1 MKTLLAPILLAI
13 PFAAF
18 AAESA
23 NYSITPESQASG
35 GRSTSTN
42 YTLDVSMEAGA
53 ATASTSYQVRS
64 GFAGAI
70 QDAVGLEIS
79 AAVSSIDEGNSRQL
93 ESHLLM
99 DDDSL
104 TAVEANE
111 VNWSVLS
118 GPLSGI
124 NSSGLATAGLVYQ
137 DSPAVAQGTYAGLT
151 GTLGLTVLD
160 SISDNFGSYASDGLA
175 DDWQVQYFGQDNSLA
190 APLLDP
196 DGDGQNNA
204 FEFTAG
210 LIPTNP
216 LSRFLLSIAPI
227 PGQPGQKNLIFEP
240 VVAGRTYVVKTS
252 PDMSPN
258 SWATLPGGNVSDNGN
273 QRTVTDTNASESK
286 KFYKVE
292 IVKP

>member
-1 MKTLLAPILLAI
+1 MKALLAPILLAV

-18 AAESA
+18 AAEST
-23 NYSITPESQASG
+23 NYSITPASQASG
-35 GRSTSTN
+35 GRSTSSN

-53 ATASTSYQVRS
+53 ATTSTSYQVRS

-79 AAVSSIDEGNSRQL
+79 AAGLSLDEGSSRQL
-93 ESHLLM
+93 ESHLRM

-104 TAVEANE
+104 TAVAANE
-111 VNWSVLS
+111 VIWSVLS
-118 GPLSGI
+118 GPLTGI
-124 NSSGLATAGLVYQ
+124 NSSGLATSGLVYQ
-137 DSPAVAQGTYAGLT
+137 DSPAVAQGSHAALT

-160 SISDNFGSYASDGLA
+160 TISDNFGSYASDGLA
-175 DDWQVQYFGQDNSLA
+175 DDWQVQYFGQDNPLA

-216 LSRFLLSIAPI
+216 LSRFLLSIAPV
-227 PGQPGQKNLIFEP
+227 PGEPGQKNLIFEP

-252 PDMSPN
+252 TDLSPA
-258 SWATLPGGNVSDNGN
+258 SWTTLPGGNVSDNGN
-273 QRTVTDTNASESK
+273 QRTVTDMSASGSK